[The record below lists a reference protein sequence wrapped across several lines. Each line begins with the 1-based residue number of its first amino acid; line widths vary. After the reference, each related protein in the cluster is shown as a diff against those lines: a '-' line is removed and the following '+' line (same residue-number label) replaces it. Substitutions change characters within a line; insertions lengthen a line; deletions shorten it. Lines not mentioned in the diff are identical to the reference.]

1 MHITIEI
8 DEDAKALYF
17 RLKDGVIAQTLE
29 YPKAREVFLDLD
41 ERGQL
46 RGVEMLEPGSLDM
59 RLVFKDIAETYEI
72 QDFSSLIDK
81 PISELAA

>member
-8 DEDAKALYF
+8 DEDVKALYF

-29 YPKAREVFLDLD
+29 YPKAREVFLDLN
-41 ERGQL
+41 EQGQL
-46 RGVEMLEPGSLDM
+46 LGIEVLEPRSLDM
-59 RLVFKDIAETYEI
+59 RLVFKDIAETYTI

>member
-17 RLKDGVIAQTLE
+17 RLQDGDIAQTLE
-29 YPKAREVFLDLD
+29 YPKAREVFLDLN
-41 ERGQL
+41 EQGQL
-46 RGVEMLEPGSLDM
+46 LGIEVLEPGSLDM
-59 RLVFKDIAETYEI
+59 RLVFKDIAEVYEI

-81 PISELAA
+81 PLSELAA

>member
-1 MHITIEI
+1 M
-8 DEDAKALYF
+8 YF

-29 YPKAREVFLDLD
+29 YPKAREVFFDLN
-41 ERGQL
+41 EQGQL
-46 RGVEMLEPGSLDM
+46 IGIEVLEPGSLDM
-59 RLVFKDIAETYEI
+59 QLVFRDIAETYEI

>member
-17 RLKDGVIAQTLE
+17 RLKHGEIAETLE
-29 YPKAREVFLDLD
+29 YPKAREVFLDLN
-41 ERGQL
+41 EQGQL
-46 RGVEMLEPGSLDM
+46 LGIEVLDPRNLDM

-72 QDFSSLIDK
+72 PDFSSLIDK
-81 PISELAA
+81 PIIELAA